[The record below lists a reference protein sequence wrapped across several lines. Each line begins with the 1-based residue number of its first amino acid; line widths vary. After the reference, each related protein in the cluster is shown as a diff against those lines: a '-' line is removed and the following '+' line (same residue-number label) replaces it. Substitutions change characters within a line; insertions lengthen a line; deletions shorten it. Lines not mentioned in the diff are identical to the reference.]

1 MIILNM
7 LLQNIYSEIA
17 WEFVITQNIIK
28 ENIKIT
34 CTLRDVLKQ
43 FFFVKMGDIGCEQ
56 QYVFFKA
63 ETSPVTNSSQNFDH
77 KFKKK
82 DNINV

>member
-1 MIILNM
+1 MITLN
-7 LLQNIYSEIA
+7 I
-17 WEFVITQNIIK
+17 VK

-34 CTLRDVLKQ
+34 CTLRDVLKHI
-43 FFFVKMGDIGCEQ
+43 FFVKMVDIGCEQ

-63 ETSPVTNSSQNFDH
+63 ETSPTTNLGQNFDH

-82 DNINV
+82 DNINVSIMYVT

>member
-1 MIILNM
+1 M
-7 LLQNIYSEIA
+7 LLININNVIA
-17 WEFVITQNIIK
+17 WKYVITLNIVK
-28 ENIKIT
+28 ENMKIT
-34 CTLRDVLKQ
+34 CTLRDVLKL
-43 FFFVKMGDIGCEQ
+43 FFVKMVDIGCEQ

-63 ETSPVTNSSQNFDH
+63 ETSPATNLSQNFDH

>member
-1 MIILNM
+1 M
-7 LLQNIYSEIA
+7 
-17 WEFVITQNIIK
+17 V
-28 ENIKIT
+28 
-34 CTLRDVLKQ
+34 
-43 FFFVKMGDIGCEQ
+43 DIGCEQ

-63 ETSPVTNSSQNFDH
+63 ETSPATNLSQNFDH

>member
-1 MIILNM
+1 M
-7 LLQNIYSEIA
+7 YVTWRFKA
-17 WEFVITQNIIK
+17 
-28 ENIKIT
+28 
-34 CTLRDVLKQ
+34 
-43 FFFVKMGDIGCEQ
+43 FFFVKMVDIGCEQ

-63 ETSPVTNSSQNFDH
+63 ETSPATHLSQNFDH

>member
-34 CTLRDVLKQ
+34 CTLCDVLKH
-43 FFFVKMGDIGCEQ
+43 FFVKMVDISCEQ
-56 QYVFFKA
+56 QYVLFKA
-63 ETSPVTNSSQNFDH
+63 ETSPATHLSQNFDH

>member
-1 MIILNM
+1 MI
-7 LLQNIYSEIA
+7 
-17 WEFVITQNIIK
+17 TPNIIK

-43 FFFVKMGDIGCEQ
+43 FFCVKMVDIGCEQ
-56 QYVFFKA
+56 QYVYFKA
-63 ETSPVTNSSQNFDH
+63 ETSPATNSSQNFDH

>member
-1 MIILNM
+1 M
-7 LLQNIYSEIA
+7 LLINIYNVIA
-17 WEFVITQNIIK
+17 WKYVITLNIVK

-34 CTLRDVLKQ
+34 CTLRDVLKHI
-43 FFFVKMGDIGCEQ
+43 FFVKMVDIGCKQ

-63 ETSPVTNSSQNFDH
+63 ETSPAINLTQNFDH

-82 DNINV
+82 DNVNA

>member
-1 MIILNM
+1 M
-7 LLQNIYSEIA
+7 YVTWRFKA
-17 WEFVITQNIIK
+17 
-28 ENIKIT
+28 
-34 CTLRDVLKQ
+34 
-43 FFFVKMGDIGCEQ
+43 FFFVKMVDIGCKQ

-63 ETSPVTNSSQNFDH
+63 ETSPVTNLSQNLDH

>member
-1 MIILNM
+1 MI
-7 LLQNIYSEIA
+7 
-17 WEFVITQNIIK
+17 TPNIIK

-43 FFFVKMGDIGCEQ
+43 LFFVMMVDIGCEQ

-63 ETSPVTNSSQNFDH
+63 ETSLVTNLSQNLDH

-82 DNINV
+82 DNINVLIMHIK

>member
-1 MIILNM
+1 MIIPK
-7 LLQNIYSEIA
+7 
-17 WEFVITQNIIK
+17 IIK

-63 ETSPVTNSSQNFDH
+63 ETSPATNSSQNFDH

>member
-1 MIILNM
+1 M
-7 LLQNIYSEIA
+7 
-17 WEFVITQNIIK
+17 ITQNIIK

-43 FFFVKMGDIGCEQ
+43 FFFVMMVDIGCEQ

-63 ETSPVTNSSQNFDH
+63 ETSPTTNLSQNFDH
-77 KFKKK
+77 EFKKK
-82 DNINV
+82 DNINVSIMYVT

>member
-1 MIILNM
+1 MIIPK
-7 LLQNIYSEIA
+7 
-17 WEFVITQNIIK
+17 IIK

-43 FFFVKMGDIGCEQ
+43 FFFAKMVDIGCEQ